1 MKTIE
6 INKPI
11 LDACCAGRMFY
22 FNKKD
27 PRVLFQDIRDTGINL
42 VDGRVY
48 SIHPDI
54 KGDFTNMQFPDE
66 SFSMVIFDPPHLILE
81 KEDKVPTG
89 YQMQK
94 YGWLHKDWQ
103 EVLRKGFAECFR
115 VLKHE
120 GFLIFKWNDTDIP
133 ISKIL
138 ALTDEKPILGHRSG
152 KQQRTHWVLFMKK

>member
-1 MKTIE
+1 MNFAKINHMKTIE

-66 SFSMVIFDPPHLILE
+66 SFSMVILTRLTSSWKKKTKSQPAIKCKNTDGSIKTGKKSFVKVSQSALE
-81 KEDKVPTG
+81 YSNTK
-89 YQMQK
+89 
-94 YGWLHKDWQ
+94 
-103 EVLRKGFAECFR
+103 A
-115 VLKHE
+115 
-120 GFLIFKWNDTDIP
+120 
-133 ISKIL
+133 S
-138 ALTDEKPILGHRSG
+138 
-152 KQQRTHWVLFMKK
+152 

>member
-1 MKTIE
+1 MNFAKINHMKTIE

-66 SFSMVIFDPPHLILE
+66 SFSMVIFDPPHLI
-81 KEDKVPTG
+81 
-89 YQMQK
+89 
-94 YGWLHKDWQ
+94 
-103 EVLRKGFAECFR
+103 R